1 MGKMANTKDVV
12 MKSPANSL
20 GTTGVQRV
28 WGLAHATRE
37 EGGSASPGAQGF
49 RERSRDLNP
58 GSGCELSCHLTMPSS
73 SEASPL
79 ASSDEEE
86 EEDKPKAANTR

>member
-20 GTTGVQRV
+20 STTGVQRV

-37 EGGSASPGAQGF
+37 EGRKRQP
-49 RERSRDLNP
+49 R
-58 GSGCELSCHLTMPSS
+58 GSGLQGAKLG
-73 SEASPL
+73 SEPRL
-79 ASSDEEE
+79 
-86 EEDKPKAANTR
+86 RL